1 LILVTGAGGAVG
13 SAVLHELRAVGQAAR
28 AAYHSPAKTERA
40 VAAGDDAVTVD
51 FARSETLAPAL
62 DGVRTV
68 FLLGA
73 MGPDQTAQECNVV
86 AAAAT
91 AGVER
96 LVKLSVWRADEEL
109 TPIARLHRPVELA
122 LASSGLAW
130 TLLRPNF
137 YLQNFTRQMA
147 GSIATA
153 GVFAQPVIRA
163 PISFVDVADIARVA
177 AGALTSAASVGQIHD
192 ITGPEALTYEHAAA
206 VLSRVLERPVRYL
219 GLPDDVARAG
229 MLERGL
235 SPFHADALI
244 DVATA
249 YRDGG
254 AESVT
259 TTVRELT
266 GREPA
271 TFEEF
276 AREHRAVFG

>member
-1 LILVTGAGGAVG
+1 MTGAGGAVG
-13 SAVLHELRAVGQAAR
+13 SAVLRELRAEGRPAR
-28 AAYHSPAKTERA
+28 AAYHSSAKSERA

-51 FARSETLAPAL
+51 FARPETLPPAL
-62 DGVRTV
+62 AGVRTV

-73 MGPDQTAQECNVV
+73 MGPEQTARECNVV

-96 LVKLSVWRADEEL
+96 VVKLSVWRADEEL
-109 TPIARLHRPVELA
+109 TPIACLHHPVELA

-137 YLQNFTRQMA
+137 YMQNFTRQMA

-153 GVFAQPVIRA
+153 GVFAQPAIRA

-177 AGALTSAASVGQIHD
+177 AVVLTSATAPGRVHN
-192 ITGPEALTYEHAAA
+192 ITGPEALTYGQAAE
-206 VLSRVLERPVRYL
+206 VLSRVLERPVRHV
-219 GLPDDVARAG
+219 GLSDEEARAG
-229 MLERGL
+229 LLGRGL
-235 SPFHADALI
+235 PPFHADALI
-244 DVATA
+244 DVARA

-259 TTVRELT
+259 TTVSELT
-266 GREPA
+266 GREPT
-271 TFEEF
+271 TFEQF
-276 AREHRAVFG
+276 VRAHRSVFGLS